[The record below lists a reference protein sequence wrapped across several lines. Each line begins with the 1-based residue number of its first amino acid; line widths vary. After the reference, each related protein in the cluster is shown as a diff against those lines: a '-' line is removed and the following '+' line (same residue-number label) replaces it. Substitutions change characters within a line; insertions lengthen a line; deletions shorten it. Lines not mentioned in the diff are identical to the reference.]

1 MIVSNER
8 RPAPEERDRSPELG
22 STLSADPSSLATDK
36 PIEGVLIAIRM
47 AARDTNLYTLA
58 RAGGGA
64 LPGAMPG
71 AHIGV
76 ILPSGIERQ
85 YSLIHYGPSF
95 SEYTVGV
102 KRDVNSRGGSLFM
115 HDQLRVGMKVT
126 LVPPRNNF
134 PLKEDAELTVLL
146 AGGIGITPIYCMV
159 KRLVELNR
167 PWQLHYSSR
176 SRADAAFLDELS
188 QYGSCR
194 FHFDDESAGKF
205 LPVADIIAGTPK
217 TAHLYCCGPGPML
230 ASFEAAT
237 AGWPSEQIHVEY
249 FTPKFAA
256 AQGGGFIVELAR
268 SKRELTIPP
277 GKSILQAVREA
288 GIQVPHSCEEG
299 VCGACETRVIS
310 GTPDHRD
317 SILTDSERKE
327 SATMMICCSGSKTP
341 RLVLD
346 I

>member
-1 MIVSNER
+1 MNSRQE
-8 RPAPEERDRSPELG
+8 PAELG
-22 STLSADPSSLATDK
+22 SNLSANPAPLTSDQ
-36 PIEGVLIAIRM
+36 PIEAVLTAIRM
-47 AARDTNLYTLA
+47 AARDTNLYTFA
-58 RAGGGA
+58 RADGGP

-71 AHIGV
+71 AHIGL
-76 ILPSGIERQ
+76 ILPNGVERQ

-102 KRDVNSRGGSLFM
+102 KRDANSRGGSVFM

-134 PLKEDAELTVLL
+134 PLKEDAELVVLL

-159 KRLVELNR
+159 KRLVELKR
-167 PWQLHYSSR
+167 PWQLHYSNR

-188 QYGSCR
+188 QYGDCR

-205 LPVADIIAGTPK
+205 LPIADIVAKAPK

-230 ASFEAAT
+230 AAFEAAT
-237 AGWPSEQIHVEY
+237 AGWPSSQIHIEY
-249 FTPKFAA
+249 FTPKFEAA
-256 AQGGGFIVELAR
+256 AEGGFIVELAR

-310 GTPDHRD
+310 GIPDHRD
-317 SILTDSERKE
+317 SILTEHERKE
-327 SATMMICCSGSKTP
+327 NATMMICCSGSKTP
-341 RLVLD
+341 KLVLD

>member
-1 MIVSNER
+1 
-8 RPAPEERDRSPELG
+8 
-22 STLSADPSSLATDK
+22 LSAAPSLANEQ
-36 PIEGVLIAIRM
+36 PIEAVLIQIRM
-47 AARDTNLYTLA
+47 AARDTNLYTFA
-58 RAGGGA
+58 RADRGP
-64 LPGAMPG
+64 LPGAAPG

-76 ILPSGIERQ
+76 ILPNGVERQ
-85 YSLIHYGPSF
+85 YSLIHYGPTF

-102 KRDVNSRGGSLFM
+102 KRDVNSRGGSVFM

-134 PLKEDAELTVLL
+134 PLEEDADLVVLL

-159 KRLVELNR
+159 KRLIELKR
-167 PWQLHYSSR
+167 PWQLHYSCR
-176 SRADAAFLDELS
+176 SRADTAFLDELS
-188 QYGSCR
+188 QHGDVR
-194 FHFDDESAGKF
+194 FHFDEESGGKF
-205 LPVADIIAGTPK
+205 LPVADIVASTPK
-217 TAHLYCCGPGPML
+217 NAHLYCCGPGPML
-230 ASFEAAT
+230 AAFEAAT
-237 AGWPSEQIHVEY
+237 ANWPPEQVHIEY
-249 FTPKFAA
+249 FTPKFEA
-256 AQGGGFIVELAR
+256 AQAGGFIVELAR
-268 SKRELTIPP
+268 SKRELVIPP

-317 SILTDSERKE
+317 SILTEQERKD
-327 SATMMICCSGSKTP
+327 SATMMICCSGSKSP